1 MIWKNI
7 QLFNVSS
14 TELREDGALYLR
26 RFPLSC
32 HEEFA
37 VSPYEIVP
45 LAGRLT
51 TGCEL
56 RFVGNSAD
64 IYLSAEEF
72 DGTVEIFRG
81 DYFCRVERLQAGV
94 IKKIELRETPI
105 DTINPPPSG
114 RFSSNVWRVIFDHDL
129 QVVLHDV
136 QSEAGIRPP
145 LAEELPSKKMIA
157 YGSSITHSACAQ
169 LFTNSYIYTVAK
181 KLGVDVL
188 CKGMGGSCLIHDSVV
203 EYLPREE
210 WDIAILELGINM
222 VDLFPVEVF
231 EERARGFIPK
241 MLACGKPVVLI
252 SNFTSFRCLETD
264 SLYQVNADYVATL
277 EKLYKEFKTDNLYY
291 IKGEDIVT
299 DWDYLTSDL
308 IHPSPYGHGEM
319 GRKIAKIIHEEFKI
333 L

>member
-7 QLFNVSS
+7 QLHNVAT

-56 RFVGNSAD
+56 RFVGDSAD

-72 DGTVEIFRG
+72 DGTVEIYRG
-81 DYFCRVERLQAGV
+81 DFFCRVERLQAGV
-94 IKKIELRETPI
+94 ITKIELRQNSI
-105 DTINPPPSG
+105 DEKNPPKSG

-136 QSEAGIRPP
+136 QSETGVRPP
-145 LAEELPSKKMIA
+145 LAEEVPQKKMLA
-157 YGSSITHSACAQ
+157 YGSSITHSAGAQ

-181 KLGVDVL
+181 TLGVDVL
-188 CKGMGGSCLIHDSVV
+188 CKGMGGSCHIHEKVV
-203 EYLPREE
+203 EYLPNEE
-210 WDIAILELGINM
+210 WDLAVLELGINM
-222 VDLFPVEVF
+222 IDIFPVEVF
-231 EERARGFIPK
+231 EERARGLITK
-241 MLACGKPVVLI
+241 MLAYGKPVVLI
-252 SNFTSFRCLETD
+252 SNFTSYRSMPTD
-264 SLYQVNADYVATL
+264 TLYQVNKDYIATL
-277 EKLYKEFKTDNLYY
+277 EKLYKELKTDKLHY
-291 IKGEDIVT
+291 IKGENIVT
-299 DWDYLTSDL
+299 EWDYLTSDL
-308 IHPSPYGHGEM
+308 IHPSPYGHGQM
-319 GRKIAKIIHEEFKI
+319 GRKIAKIIREEFKI